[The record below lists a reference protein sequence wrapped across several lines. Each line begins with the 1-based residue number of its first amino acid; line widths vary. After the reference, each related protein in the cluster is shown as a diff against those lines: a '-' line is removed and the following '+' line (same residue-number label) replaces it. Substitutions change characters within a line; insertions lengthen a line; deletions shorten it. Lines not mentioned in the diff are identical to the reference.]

1 MKTREL
7 IVPLNL
13 KDGKSCERTDAPA
26 FAADCENRGAD
37 AMFLLDLSRGDREHD
52 ATIALIRQI
61 ARRTD
66 LCLYGAGNI
75 RRLEDVKKLI
85 YAGCKK
91 VCLDFS
97 KEEERELLTEAAARF
112 GADRMIAMAGSKA
125 ELEAALES
133 AAELSAVFL
142 ADPTLLESAAEK
154 PAASGLE
161 LICRMNGAYDPKR
174 AAGIMGGS
182 SGASVVSEAFLSDD
196 FAFMEAKYALKD
208 AGIAV
213 NCYEPSIGWDE
224 LKAGPNGLLPVVVQD
239 CRNDELLMVAYMN
252 EEAYKATVL
261 TGRMTY
267 FSRSRQKLWVKGE
280 TSGHFQYLRELR
292 VDCDNDTLLARVIQ
306 IGAACH
312 TGNRSCFYRSILK
325 KGSDKNKAL
334 SVLEDVY
341 AVIEDRK
348 ENPKEGSY
356 TNYLFDKGIDKILKK
371 VGEEASEVVI
381 ASKNPD
387 QDELIYEIADLLYHL
402 MVLMAERDIDWEDI
416 TEELARREN

>member
-1 MKTREL
+1 MKNREL
-7 IVPLNL
+7 IVPFTL
-13 KDGKSCERTDAPA
+13 KDGKSCDKNDALS
-26 FAADCENRGAD
+26 FAEDCENRGAD
-37 AMFLLDLSRGDREHD
+37 ALYLLDLSKGDEEHD

-61 ARRTD
+61 AQKTD
-66 LCLYGAGNI
+66 LSLYGGGRI
-75 RRLEDVKKLI
+75 LRLEDVKKLI
-85 YAGCKK
+85 YAGCNK

-97 KEEERELLTEAAARF
+97 KETERELLAEAAARF
-112 GADRMIAMAGSKA
+112 GADRMIAMVHSKE
-125 ELEAALES
+125 ELADALDS
-133 AAELSAVFL
+133 AAMLGAVFL
-142 ADPTLLESAAEK
+142 TDPSLLDKAAEK
-154 PAASGLE
+154 SAGTDPE
-161 LICRMNGAYDPKR
+161 LICRADGPYEKSR
-174 AAGIMGGS
+174 AAGILGKGH
-182 SGASVVSEAFLSDD
+182 ASIVCDGFLADD

-213 NCYEPSIGWDE
+213 NCYEASLGWEE
-224 LKAGPNGLLPVVVQD
+224 LKEGPDGLLPVVVQD
-239 CRNDELLMVAYMN
+239 FKTEEVLMVAYMN
-252 EEAYKATVL
+252 EEAYNTTIR

-280 TSGHFQYLRELR
+280 TSGHFQYLRELK

-325 KGSDKNKAL
+325 KGCDKANPL
-334 SVLEDVY
+334 NVFEDVY

-381 ASKNPD
+381 AAKNPE
-387 QDELIYEIADLLYHL
+387 QDELIYEIADLMYHL
-402 MVLMAERDIDWEDI
+402 MVLMAERDLNWEDI